1 MMNYKKIKCLAN
13 SELAIFLI
21 LSVFLV
27 VLCSS
32 CGKKTQYQAI
42 KQVAPQT
49 PKQEIPQREEV
60 DWRSIQT
67 IDAHDERDTI
77 VGNFT
82 GMSIDS
88 LWVMKKEIFGESPV
102 VPIVVKY
109 YMVSNNKRIPWVE
122 LYGIWQAPPKLVNEG
137 DLDGNGT
144 CEVGYLHTYKNSQ
157 WRQYRIFTLRNGKWR
172 YLVEGEFLDTEEW
185 FRHVGVEVAQPGP
198 RKGTVLIH
206 YGVSYGDGS
215 AIIKDTIVKPSF
227 SRITD

>member
-1 MMNYKKIKCLAN
+1 MNYNKIKHHVSSIFVLLII
-13 SELAIFLI
+13 LAIIFVM
-21 LSVFLV
+21 SF
-27 VLCSS
+27 SS
-32 CGKKTQYQAI
+32 CNKKSQHCAI

-49 PKQEIPQREEV
+49 SKQEVPQREDV

-82 GMSIDS
+82 GKSIDS
-88 LWVMKKEIFGESPV
+88 LWVVEKEIFGESPLI
-102 VPIVVKY
+102 PIEVKY
-109 YMVSNNKRIPWVE
+109 YMVSNNKRIPRVE
-122 LYGIWQAPPKLVNEG
+122 LYGVMQAPPKLVNEG

-144 CEVGYLHTYKNSQ
+144 CEVGYLHTAENSQ

-172 YLVEGEFLDTEEW
+172 YLVEGDFLDTEEW
-185 FRHVGVEVAQPGP
+185 FRHAGVEVAQPGP

-215 AIIKDTIVKPSF
+215 AVVNDTIVKPSF
-227 SRITD
+227 SKITD